1 VILHGFVRATKDIDL
16 LIDPSIGNI
25 RALKRAMADLPDN
38 AIALMEDDE
47 VQRYSVVRI
56 ADEIVVDLMKKACGV
71 DYDDAV
77 AAGLDVFELE
87 DVEIPLASKQTLIR
101 TKDTVRPGDAAD
113 VGFLELRI
121 ELEDGSD
128 E

>member
-1 VILHGFVRATKDIDL
+1 
-16 LIDPSIGNI
+16 
-25 RALKRAMADLPDN
+25 M
-38 AIALMEDDE
+38 
-47 VQRYSVVRI
+47 
-56 ADEIVVDLMKKACGV
+56 

-87 DVEIPLASKQTLIR
+87 DVEIPLASKQRLIR

-113 VGFLELRI
+113 VDFLELRI
-121 ELEDGSD
+121 KLEDGSD

>member
-1 VILHGFVRATKDIDL
+1 
-16 LIDPSIGNI
+16 
-25 RALKRAMADLPDN
+25 MADLPDN

-56 ADEIVVDLMKKACGV
+56 ADEIVVDLMKKAGAV

-101 TKDTVRPGDAAD
+101 TKDTVRPADAAD
-113 VGFLELRI
+113 VGFLQLRI